1 MKTFVVGVFCVLLVT
16 LTVAEEK
23 NTNWQWKEDDKPLAD
38 FGRDATVTALTVCP
52 DGTVIAVAHDD
63 AACKLYAITE
73 GAKKTFEVPSDRDLV
88 RFIRLRLNPEGTKLY
103 ATDVPSR
110 SVFAWSLADQR
121 LVSPQPVETDAFAL
135 AMVTLQDS
143 TSASSTSLLALDQVS
158 KSLVR
163 KGTVRIKSMPA
174 GVEQEVTVGGEIRD
188 IAFAPPFRRKESD
201 TKQESYLVVL
211 MWECKQSS
219 GGNYGPYFVCV
230 VGPRKP
236 GQAWEVLD
244 RHPIPGAPYEVAVSP
259 KDPMKV
265 AVATS
270 SGLVVVD
277 VRSRKTTQ
285 VGPRDRIDHVVF
297 LPDGTLVSD
306 TENGENGMIRIW
318 EIGKMKPL
326 AQLGKK
332 GPVIS
337 ALAAGNSYSTEIVAA
352 VNGRVLRFKR
362 QRPEGE
368 PVPVSDK

>member
-1 MKTFVVGVFCVLLVT
+1 MKTFVIGVFCVLLVT

-63 AACKLYAITE
+63 TACKLYAITA
-73 GAKKTFEVPSDRDLV
+73 GAMKAFELPSDRDLV
-88 RFIRLRLNPEGTKLY
+88 RFIRLHLNPEGTKLY

-163 KGTVRIKSMPA
+163 KGTVRIRSMPA
-174 GVEQEVTVGGEIRD
+174 GVNQEITLGGEIRD
-188 IAFAPPFRRKESD
+188 IALAPPFRPEGSDKE
-201 TKQESYLVVL
+201 ESYLVVL
-211 MWECKQSS
+211 TWGHKQSS

-230 VGPRKP
+230 VGPRIP
-236 GQAWEVLD
+236 GRAWEVLD
-244 RHPIPGAPYEVAVSP
+244 RHPIMGAPYEAAVCP
-259 KDPMKV
+259 KDPTKI

-270 SGLVVVD
+270 KGLIVMD
-277 VRSRKTTQ
+277 VRSGKTTQ

-306 TENGENGMIRIW
+306 GENGENGMIRVW
-318 EIGKMKPL
+318 EIGKTKPL

-332 GPVIS
+332 GPAIS
-337 ALAAGNSYSTEIVAA
+337 ALAAGNSYSTEIIAA
-352 VNGRVLRFKR
+352 VDGRVLRFQR

-368 PVPVSDK
+368 LVPISGK